1 MPLQLQEFC
10 LNCGGLLT
18 VILGMLGTLQQ
29 NAAVGSR
36 QIQMVGIG

>member
-18 VILGMLGTLQQ
+18 VGLGMLGNLQQ
-29 NAAVGSR
+29 KSVVGSR
-36 QIQMVGIG
+36 QTRMVG